1 MTPGLILSVILG
13 YFLLLILISWFT
25 GRNNDNETFFTG
37 NRQSPW
43 YVVAFGMIGASL
55 SGVTFISVPGW
66 VEASQFSYLQ
76 MVLGYLLG
84 YLVIA
89 RVLLPLY
96 YRLELTSIYSYLDGR
111 FGPATYQTGAWF
123 FLLSRVIGA
132 SFRLYL
138 VATVLQFAVFGS
150 WGVPFWVTVVTTIVF
165 IWIYT
170 FRGGIKTIVYTD
182 TLQTLFMLLAVCL
195 TIYLIS
201 PYVLEQ
207 GENWVSH
214 IRASELSRIWF
225 FDDPADPK
233 FFLRQFLSGMF
244 ITITMTGLDQ
254 DMMQKNLTCRNLGDA
269 QKNMLWFSVV
279 LVFVNFLFLGLGL
292 FLQDYA
298 DARSIQEAGDKLY
311 PAIALGG
318 DLPMVVA
325 VFFLIGLIAAAY
337 SSADSALTALT
348 TSFCVDILRIKDKTK
363 EAGKRIRNRVHIGF
377 SLVLILVI
385 IVFGEFASE
394 TVIRDLFKAA
404 GFTYGPLLGLYA
416 FGLFTKWRIKDQWV
430 PLVAIASPLICFI
443 IDQNSMEW
451 WGFKVG
457 FEILIVNGLLTF
469 IGLLFLMNRKAD
481 QNPIS

>member
-207 GENWVSH
+207 GE
-214 IRASELSRIWF
+214 
-225 FDDPADPK
+225 
-233 FFLRQFLSGMF
+233 
-244 ITITMTGLDQ
+244 
-254 DMMQKNLTCRNLGDA
+254 
-269 QKNMLWFSVV
+269 
-279 LVFVNFLFLGLGL
+279 
-292 FLQDYA
+292 
-298 DARSIQEAGDKLY
+298 
-311 PAIALGG
+311 
-318 DLPMVVA
+318 
-325 VFFLIGLIAAAY
+325 
-337 SSADSALTALT
+337 
-348 TSFCVDILRIKDKTK
+348 
-363 EAGKRIRNRVHIGF
+363 
-377 SLVLILVI
+377 
-385 IVFGEFASE
+385 
-394 TVIRDLFKAA
+394 
-404 GFTYGPLLGLYA
+404 
-416 FGLFTKWRIKDQWV
+416 
-430 PLVAIASPLICFI
+430 
-443 IDQNSMEW
+443 
-451 WGFKVG
+451 
-457 FEILIVNGLLTF
+457 
-469 IGLLFLMNRKAD
+469 
-481 QNPIS
+481 